1 MLVLIA
7 DDLKSNQALLAEL
20 VKEMGHKV
28 IIANNG
34 QQAVEAVEQ
43 HQPHLILMDI
53 IMPVMDGLQ
62 AIKKIRKLDKEH
74 WIPIIVVS
82 SANKSADVVKGI
94 EAGADDYLTIP
105 IVSEIVQAKIRAM
118 TRIKQLSDDNLELT
132 QDRDAYLNRVM
143 IENDRYRQLKT
154 AINESAI
161 VVEMDVRGDITH
173 VNDKFCQLSGYSEQ
187 ELLGK
192 NHQILHSKTH
202 SRDEFKQLWTCIS
215 NGKIWQGDICNKS
228 KEGMLFWV
236 RTTIVPF
243 FDSKTKTPTKFLAIR
258 FDLSEQKESEQALK
272 TMFEQSPLGIAL
284 VDSLTG
290 EVEDVNQQFAE
301 ISGRNIDEIINLD
314 WMNLP
319 LSYSSDDKQVNE
331 NVIGEDVVAYRRMQ
345 KHLRKPND
353 DEVWLNMTVAP
364 VMVGENEPPKHLC
377 MVEDITQSKQNEY
390 ELQEL
395 AHYDPLTK
403 LPNRTLFSKRYQ
415 QAIEYMKHTDTVLAI
430 CFIDLDH
437 FKPVNDTYGH
447 DVGDKLL
454 VQVAKRV
461 KSCIRVED
469 TLSRQGGDEFALILG
484 GMDTV
489 HECKHLLERVLHAI
503 AQPYLIHDHTIQISA
518 SGGISI
524 YPIDDGEIDTVL
536 RHTDQAMYQAKL
548 AGRNRYHM
556 FNAEDA
562 KKNVDKHIRLQEVK
576 QALKS
581 NELAL
586 YYQPKVNMKTGKAFG
601 VEALIRW
608 IHPKRGLI
616 PPLDFLPVI
625 NDTPVELDV
634 GDWVIN
640 EALNQAEIWKRQGL
654 EIEISIN
661 ISCRHLLAP
670 DFVLYLGQ
678 ALKQHS
684 NIDPRYIQLEI
695 LESSVLSDLTAIG
708 EVIQACKEKL
718 SIHVALDDFG
728 TGYSSLTH
736 LRHLAADTVKIDQS
750 FVRNLLHD
758 PNDYAIID
766 SVIRLSE
773 AFDREIIAEGV
784 ETTEHGLMLMVMGC
798 IEAQGY
804 GIARPMP
811 ALDVYDWFDAYTP
824 NEEWIKCGKNV
835 VTVKDQKIKIITL
848 TTEQWI
854 NTIEQAMLNNNKD
867 HEITRCHLGA
877 WLNRLRND
885 QVFNKR
891 NMSQIEQMHD
901 VLFSLGDNVM
911 NEYRE
916 NNLEAAKGE
925 LRDLRKTLNGLQELL
940 EKSA

>member
-1 MLVLIA
+1 MLILIA
-7 DDLKSNQALLAEL
+7 DDLKANQAILSEV
-20 VKEMGHKV
+20 VKRMGHEV
-28 IIANNG
+28 TLADNG
-34 QQAVEAVEQ
+34 QQAVEAVLRY
-43 HQPHLILMDI
+43 QPHVILMDI
-53 IMPVMDGLQ
+53 IMPVMDGIE
-62 AIKKIRKLDKEH
+62 AITKIRELDQEH
-74 WIPIIVVS
+74 WIPIIVIS
-82 SANKSADVVKGI
+82 SANKPTDVVKGI

-105 IVSEIVQAKIRAM
+105 IITEIVEAKISAM
-118 TRIKQLSDDNLELT
+118 LRIKQLSDDNLELT

-143 IENDRYRQLKT
+143 VENDRYRQLKT

-161 VVEMDVRGDITH
+161 VVEMDVSGYITH
-173 VNDKFCQLSGYSEQ
+173 VNDKFCQLSGYREN

-202 SRDEFKQLWTCIS
+202 SRDEFKKLWKCIS
-215 NGKIWQGDICNKS
+215 KGKVWQGDICNKS
-228 KEGMLFWV
+228 KDGKLFWV

-243 FDSKTKTPTKFLAIR
+243 FDSKTNIPVKFLAIR

-272 TMFEQSPLGIAL
+272 PFKTMFEQSPLGIAL
-284 VDSLTG
+284 VDSVSG
-290 EVEDVNQQFAE
+290 AVQDVNQQFAD
-301 ISGRNIDEIINLD
+301 ISGRNIDEITNLD
-314 WMNLP
+314 WMNIP
-319 LSYSSDDKQVNE
+319 ASDDTAG
-331 NVIGEDVVAYRRMQ
+331 NVVSEEVVAYRRMQ
-345 KHLRKPND
+345 KRVSKPND
-353 DEVWLNMTVAP
+353 EDVWLNLTVAP
-364 VMVGENEPPKHLC
+364 VIVEEDESPKHLC
-377 MVEDITQSKQNEY
+377 MVEDITQSKQHEY

-403 LPNRTLFSKRYQ
+403 LPNRTLFSKRYL

-454 VQVAKRV
+454 IQVAKRV
-461 KSCIRVED
+461 KYCIRAED

-489 HECKHLLERVLHAI
+489 IECKHLLDRVLHTI
-503 AQPYLIHDHTIQISA
+503 AQPYLINEHTIQISA

-524 YPIDDGEIDTVL
+524 YPLDDCEIDTVL

-556 FNAEDA
+556 FNAADA

-576 QALKS
+576 KSLK
-581 NELAL
+581 NENLEL
-586 YYQPKVNMKTGKAFG
+586 YYQPKVNMKTGHAFG

-608 IHPKRGLI
+608 IHPTKGLI

-625 NDTPVELDV
+625 EGTPVELDI
-634 GDWVIN
+634 GNWVIK
-640 EALNQAEIWKRQGL
+640 EALNQADSWKRQGL
-654 EIEISIN
+654 ELEISIN

-670 DFVLYLGQ
+670 DFVYYLEQ
-678 ALKQHS
+678 ALNQHP

-708 EVIQACKEKL
+708 DVIQLCKDKL

-750 FVRNLLHD
+750 FVRNLLND

-798 IEAQGY
+798 TEAQGY

-811 ALDVYDWFDAYTP
+811 ASDIHDWFDTYTP
-824 NEEWIKCGKNV
+824 NEEWISCGKNSI
-835 VTVKDQKIKIITL
+835 TVKDQKIKIITL

-854 NTIEQAMLNNNKD
+854 NAIEKAVLENDDKN
-867 HEITRCHLGA
+867 HEVKRCHLGA

-891 NMSQIEQMHD
+891 NMTQIEQMHD

-911 NEYRE
+911 NEYRA
-916 NNLEAAKGE
+916 NNIEAAKVELNE
-925 LRDLRKTLNGLQELL
+925 LRETLNGLQELL